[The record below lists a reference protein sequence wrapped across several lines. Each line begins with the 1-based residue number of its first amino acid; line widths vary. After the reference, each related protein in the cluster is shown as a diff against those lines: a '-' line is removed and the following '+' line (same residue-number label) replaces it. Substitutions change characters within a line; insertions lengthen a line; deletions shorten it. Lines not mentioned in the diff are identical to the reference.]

1 MLESASLLP
10 SQGSLDLNPVAVAI
24 LVSEAEENYIGLF
37 SEEFG
42 LLSGVSQSH
51 LFKWVAVRLYLLLD
65 HIRCPHVEIHEG
77 LGLLDLLDD
86 LLMVLESV
94 DLLKEDL
101 GVPADLL
108 WRLRGLHVLGDIR
121 VVISGVQF

>member
-42 LLSGVSQSH
+42 FLRGMGKSHFLEWVVVGVNLLPDNIRSSH
-51 LFKWVAVRLYLLLD
+51 VDVHK
-65 HIRCPHVEIHEG
+65 G
-77 LGLLDLLDD
+77 LSLLDLLNN
-86 LLMVLESV
+86 LLMVLECMNLFEENLSV
-94 DLLKEDL
+94 SRHL
-101 GVPADLL
+101 
-108 WRLRGLHVLGDIR
+108 LRGL
-121 VVISGVQF
+121 

>member
-10 SQGSLDLNPVAVAI
+10 SQGSLDLNPVAIAI
-24 LVSEAEENYIGLF
+24 LVSEAEKNNIRLF

-42 LLSGVSQSH
+42 LLCGVSQSH
-51 LFKWVAVRLYLLLD
+51 IFKWVAVRLYLLLD
-65 HIRCPHVEIHEG
+65 HIRSPHVKIHEG
-77 LGLLDLLDD
+77 LSLLDLLDD

-101 GVPADLL
+101 GVPANLL
-108 WRLRGLHVLGDIR
+108 WSLRGLHVLGDIR